1 MDLAWSFWSQ
11 LGVAGAYNKI
21 QNILI
26 FPEELIFLTSVL
38 ADKDP
43 RLRDEALDWCSKYHR
58 FVSVH
63 RLKTLGKVFD
73 DQTQEAFSIFSMT
86 LNTHASTKWPIFK
99 KVSGRKVV
107 LSGKSKLSNFES
119 PPLLY
124 LKMRALFG
132 VGARADLLTYCLM
145 NEQKEYLISDL
156 TEIGYSKRN
165 LAEVMDDFVNAGI
178 FSEIPVRNQKRY
190 AFIKRAFF
198 KELMGPLPLRY
209 VSWQLF
215 LEVFLALRY
224 SIQRIENKSD
234 SIKAIEIRNLL
245 IKFEDKLQRLNLTPP
260 PMQSDLSAYWRSFAD
275 WILKMTTFDVSSSSD
290 ASNPLQ

>member
-1 MDLAWSFWSQ
+1 MLSQELDSNLMDLAWSFWSE
-11 LGVAGAYNKI
+11 LGVAGTYNKI

-26 FPEELIFLTSVL
+26 LPEELIFLTSVL

-43 RLRDEALDWCSKYHR
+43 RLLDEALDWCSKYHR
-58 FVSVH
+58 FISVR
-63 RLKTLGKVFD
+63 RLQTLGKVFD
-73 DQTQEAFSIFSMT
+73 DQTQGAFSIFSTT

-99 KVSGRKVV
+99 KVSGRKVG

-119 PPLLY
+119 PSMLY
-124 LKMRALFG
+124 LRLRALFG

-190 AFIKRAFF
+190 AFIKRVFF
-198 KELMGPLPLRY
+198 KELMCPLPLRY

-224 SIQRIENKSD
+224 SILRIENKSD
-234 SIKAIEIRNLL
+234 SVKAIEIRNLL
-245 IKFEDKLQRLNLTPP
+245 IKLEDKLQRLNLTPP

-275 WILKMTTFDVSSSSD
+275 WILKITKGS
-290 ASNPLQ
+290 